1 LKKDTDVVCV
11 ILAAGLGRRFGG
23 SKMLHPIANGD
34 AMLAQTISRYQSC
47 FDLVSVIYPKNDKEL
62 TVFLDTKNVEAIAIE
77 NNTKGLSQSLI
88 TGIKANIKAQGW
100 LIALGDM
107 PYVESQTIML
117 IKNAIQYDNI
127 VIPRFHARIGNP
139 VGFGCTFKDQLI
151 ALKGDVGA
159 KSIIQ
164 SKPDKVEFIDTDD
177 EGVLLDIDY
186 PSSIIR

>member
-1 LKKDTDVVCV
+1 MNNNTDIVCI
-11 ILAAGLGRRFGG
+11 ILAAGLGQRFGG
-23 SKMLHPIANGD
+23 AKMLHPIANGE

-47 FDLVSVIYPKNDKEL
+47 FDLVNVIYPKNDEEL
-62 TVFLDTKNVEAIAIE
+62 AGFLNTKNVEAIAIE
-77 NNTKGLSQSLI
+77 NNTKGMSQSLI
-88 TGIKANIKAQGW
+88 TGVKANIKAQGW
-100 LIALGDM
+100 LIVLGDM

-117 IKNAIQYDNI
+117 IKKAMREDNI
-127 VIPRFHARIGNP
+127 VVPRFHARVGNP
-139 VGFGCTFKDQLI
+139 VGFGSNFKDQLT

-164 SKPDKVEFIDTDD
+164 SQPDKIKFIDTDD